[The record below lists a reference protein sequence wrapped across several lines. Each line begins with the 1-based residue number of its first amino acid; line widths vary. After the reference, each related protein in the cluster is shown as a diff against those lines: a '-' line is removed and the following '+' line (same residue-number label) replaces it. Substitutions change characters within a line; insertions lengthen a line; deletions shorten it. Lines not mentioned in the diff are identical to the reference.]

1 MQVAFTLCLAIISRA
16 VQPLLVG
23 INMLQGYIE
32 WTIATASTAA
42 LASATGMTKVQ
53 LVISTGTL
61 YCIFEAINE
70 SSASSSSS
78 SSSSA
83 SSCSNSDS
91 NDDESGDSAFYQ
103 ESASTLMGISVL
115 MFTNTFISWVVDSIA
130 SSAVMSSS
138 SAFNAGLATVSMC
151 AGVVA
156 SKVVVSILQ
165 KQQQQKQ

>member
-1 MQVAFTLCLAIISRA
+1 MAFTLCLAILSRA
-16 VQPLLVG
+16 IQPLLVG

-42 LASATGMTKVQ
+42 LASSTGMTKVQ
-53 LVISTGTL
+53 LVIATGTL

-70 SSASSSSS
+70 SS

-83 SSCSNSDS
+83 DVSGTIDNKDDDNNGDDS
-91 NDDESGDSAFYQ
+91 TFYQ
-103 ESASTLMGISVL
+103 QSAATLVGISVL

-151 AGVVA
+151 AGVVS

-165 KQQQQKQ
+165 MQQQCRLQTS